1 MNILERYR
9 DEVSVHKDGSR
20 WEVIRIN
27 RLLLELGGKITPE
40 KLRQWRDMR
49 LKKVKA
55 TSVNRELNVISAA
68 YTHAIREW
76 GLTVLNPVRLIVR
89 PKNGRGRKRRIS
101 PHEFGQIT
109 GAVWRG
115 SQRRLIPKMFE
126 LAIETGMRLGEI
138 CALEWQHVYKTEN
151 FIHISKSK
159 NGDERD
165 VPLSARAVG
174 ILDEVPNGN
183 LLVFPV
189 NKEAVGAQFRR
200 KLKELGIVNLHFHDT
215 RHEAASRLSKL
226 LTVLELAAVL
236 GHRDLQSL
244 MTYYNP
250 TAEELSRKLK

>member
-27 RLLLELGGKITPE
+27 RLLSELGGKITPE
-40 KLRQWRDMR
+40 KLRLWRDKR
-49 LKKVKA
+49 LKKVKP

-76 GLTVLNPVRLIVR
+76 GIQVLNPVRLIVR

-101 PHEFGQIT
+101 QHEFSEIT
-109 GAVWRG
+109 GADWHGR
-115 SQRRLIPKMFE
+115 QARYIPKMFE
-126 LAIETGMRLGEI
+126 FAIETGMRLGEI
-138 CALEWQHVYKTEN
+138 TALRWDETYADYV
-151 FIHISKSK
+151 HISKSK

-165 VPLSARAVG
+165 VPLSKRAQE
-174 ILDEVPNGN
+174 ILAGLPRGER
-183 LLVFPV
+183 VFPV
-189 NKEAVGAQFRR
+189 NKESVGAQFRK
-200 KLKELGIVNLHFHDT
+200 KLKELGVVNMHFHDT
-215 RHEAASRLSKL
+215 RHEAASRLSKF

-244 MTYYNP
+244 MVYYNP
-250 TAEELSRKLK
+250 TASELSAKMK